1 MSATLGLGGDFERIT
16 GRGPITRIPVPTGW
30 DKQGIGRRFFIF
42 PERSLNDEDAAEFT
56 KGGLKAGKRAL
67 YLVPDDWTAARVTA
81 DVKQALGVP
90 VFTAPEL
97 EESKTQFVST
107 DRAVAIVANRY
118 DGIDLVDDEC
128 RLIVADGL
136 PRGTNLQERFFVHRA
151 GAQLLLDDRI
161 LTRLVQGFGRCT
173 RSANDYAI
181 VIILGEAL
189 NSYLFSPE
197 RREFFHPEMQAELE
211 FGLVQSKGVTSRDML
226 ENLQHFLDQDADW
239 DNAEKEIVTLRG
251 GLAQKSLP
259 ATAELKASVDNEL
272 SYQKAMWTGDFIRG
286 VESCK
291 SVLGK
296 LTHND
301 LRGYR
306 ALWLYLAGSA
316 AWLAYKAGQLDSDEV
331 AKEYFRMA
339 QAAAPVLRWLIGLQ
353 VSKEA
358 EQTRVRADSS
368 HVYRMIER
376 LEGVLEELGTTHDR
390 RYDAEEA
397 FILNRLL
404 QSEDGR
410 AFEEGHERLG
420 RLLGF
425 DVGNSDDEGAPDPWW
440 VVDESLC
447 FVFEDHAE
455 GKKDTRFSVNK
466 ARQAASHPNWIRS
479 ELELDNDAEIISVVI
494 TPCSKTTNGAVP
506 HLKQV
511 RYWHLDEFRTWAKAA
526 LQALRDLR
534 RSFPGPGN
542 ITWREIAI
550 EAFRRACIS
559 PDELKHLL
567 ARTAAEM
574 MADVGGEEE
583 EK

>member
-1 MSATLGLGGDFERIT
+1 
-16 GRGPITRIPVPTGW
+16 
-30 DKQGIGRRFFIF
+30 
-42 PERSLNDEDAAEFT
+42 
-56 KGGLKAGKRAL
+56 
-67 YLVPDDWTAARVTA
+67 
-81 DVKQALGVP
+81 
-90 VFTAPEL
+90 
-97 EESKTQFVST
+97 
-107 DRAVAIVANRY
+107 
-118 DGIDLVDDEC
+118 
-128 RLIVADGL
+128 
-136 PRGTNLQERFFVHRA
+136 
-151 GAQLLLDDRI
+151 
-161 LTRLVQGFGRCT
+161 
-173 RSANDYAI
+173 
-181 VIILGEAL
+181 
-189 NSYLFSPE
+189 
-197 RREFFHPEMQAELE
+197 
-211 FGLVQSKGVTSRDML
+211 
-226 ENLQHFLDQDADW
+226 
-239 DNAEKEIVTLRG
+239 
-251 GLAQKSLP
+251 
-259 ATAELKASVDNEL
+259 
-272 SYQKAMWTGDFIRG
+272 
-286 VESCK
+286 
-291 SVLGK
+291 
-296 LTHND
+296 
-301 LRGYR
+301 
-306 ALWLYLAGSA
+306 
-316 AWLAYKAGQLDSDEV
+316 
-331 AKEYFRMA
+331 
-339 QAAAPVLRWLIGLQ
+339 
-353 VSKEA
+353 
-358 EQTRVRADSS
+358 
-368 HVYRMIER
+368 
-376 LEGVLEELGTTHDR
+376 
-390 RYDAEEA
+390 
-397 FILNRLL
+397 LL